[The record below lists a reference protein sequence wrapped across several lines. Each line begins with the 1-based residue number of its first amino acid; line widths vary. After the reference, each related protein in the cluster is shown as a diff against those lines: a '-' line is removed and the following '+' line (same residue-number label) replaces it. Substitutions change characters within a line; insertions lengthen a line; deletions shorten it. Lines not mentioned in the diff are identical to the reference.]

1 MTMFKTPLA
10 PHRHPGPVQVMLP
23 TDQNVIHKFL
33 GVTVENFLK
42 LTTLTSVDI
51 QLSHLDLL
59 GNNFPFISPGIA
71 LLLLPHPQLLH
82 ELEQV
87 RVGNLAEDV
96 IEFWGNLVL
105 DLSVAH
111 KDESEDSEGQPHL
124 GALLLAPD
132 TITCG

>member
-1 MTMFKTPLA
+1 
-10 PHRHPGPVQVMLP
+10 MLP
-23 TDQNVIHKFL
+23 TNQNLIHEFL

-42 LTTLTSVDI
+42 LSILTSVDI
-51 QLSHLDLL
+51 LLSHLDLL
-59 GNNFPFISPGIA
+59 GDNFPFISPGIA

-87 RVGNLAEDV
+87 CVGNLAEDV
-96 IEFWGNLVL
+96 MEFWGNLEL

-111 KDESEDSEGQPHL
+111 KDESKDSEGQPHL
-124 GALLLAPD
+124 GALLLTPD